1 MNSTTGAF
9 FEKNRKCSYVK
20 RNKIPCDKCVSI
32 KDTDNDWKFCSIHIY
47 KNPQE
52 KKLKMYERQL
62 EMKRKEEEER
72 AEIQKML
79 EEKII
84 QRVEERVKDY
94 ESKVEAME
102 KANKELELLR
112 EKLKTIKS
120 ILHSVGVEIE
130 PDD

>member
-9 FEKNRKCSYVK
+9 FEKNRRCCYIK
-20 RNKIPCDKCVSI
+20 RNGDKCTRNVSI

>member
-9 FEKNRKCSYVK
+9 FEKNRKCSYMK

-62 EMKRKEEEER
+62 EMERKEEEEKM
-72 AEIQKML
+72 EIQKML
-79 EEKII
+79 EEKVLKK
-84 QRVEERVKDY
+84 VEEKILDY
-94 ESKVEAME
+94 TTKMEEIEKITTKYNALQEKFKV
-102 KANKELELLR
+102 
-112 EKLKTIKS
+112 LKS
-120 ILHSVGVEIE
+120 VLAEVGVDMIDE
-130 PDD
+130 